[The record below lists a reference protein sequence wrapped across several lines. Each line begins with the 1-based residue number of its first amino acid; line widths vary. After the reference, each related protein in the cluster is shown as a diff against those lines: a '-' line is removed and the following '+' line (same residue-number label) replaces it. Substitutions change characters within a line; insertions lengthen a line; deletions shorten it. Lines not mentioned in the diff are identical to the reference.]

1 MELRDGNYELFKGL
15 SSLLFGPIMKKT
27 FSFAHPKKKRPRVA
41 DAIKHELKKYI
52 KRERNKT
59 LPEDVDF
66 WDFDCRYGA
75 DEASCGV
82 IHVSEIN
89 KVISEADV
97 EGLETFFLEVLVK
110 PGKRTKKPEE
120 EKEVENFLD

>member
-1 MELRDGNYELFKGL
+1 
-15 SSLLFGPIMKKT
+15 MKKT
-27 FSFAHPKKKRPRVA
+27 FSFTHPKKKRPRVA

-52 KRERNKT
+52 KRERNKV
-59 LPEDVDF
+59 LPEGVDF

-75 DEASCGV
+75 DELSCGV

-89 KVISEADV
+89 KCISEADV
-97 EGLETFFLEVLVK
+97 EGLESFFLEVLVK

-120 EKEVENFLD
+120 EKEAENFLD

>member
-1 MELRDGNYELFKGL
+1 
-15 SSLLFGPIMKKT
+15 MKKT
-27 FSFAHPKKKRPRVA
+27 FSFSHPKKKRPRVA

-52 KRERNKT
+52 KRERNKV
-59 LPEDVDF
+59 LPEGVDF

-75 DEASCGV
+75 DELSCGV

-89 KVISEADV
+89 KCISEADV
-97 EGLETFFLEVLVK
+97 EGLESFFLEVLVK

-120 EKEVENFLD
+120 EKEAENFLD

>member
-1 MELRDGNYELFKGL
+1 
-15 SSLLFGPIMKKT
+15 MKKPLVFT
-27 FSFAHPKKKRPRVA
+27 SKKERPRVA
-41 DAIKHELKKYI
+41 DAINMSLKNII
-52 KRERNKT
+52 KRERNKA
-59 LPEDVDF
+59 LPEDMDF

-97 EGLETFFLEVLVK
+97 EGLDTFFLEVLAK
-110 PGKRTKKPEE
+110 PAKRTKKPES
-120 EKEVENFLD
+120 EKEAEDFLD

>member
-1 MELRDGNYELFKGL
+1 
-15 SSLLFGPIMKKT
+15 MKKT
-27 FSFAHPKKKRPRVA
+27 FSFTHPKKKRPRVVE
-41 DAIKHELKKYI
+41 AIKYELKKYI
-52 KRERNKT
+52 KRERNKA

-75 DEASCGV
+75 DEASCDI

-97 EGLETFFLEVLVK
+97 EGLDTFFLEVLVK

-120 EKEVENFLD
+120 EKEAEDFLD

>member
-1 MELRDGNYELFKGL
+1 
-15 SSLLFGPIMKKT
+15 MKKT
-27 FSFAHPKKKRPRVA
+27 FSFTHPKKKRPRVVE
-41 DAIKHELKKYI
+41 AIKYEVKKYI
-52 KRERNKT
+52 KRERRKT

-75 DEASCGV
+75 DELSCGV

-89 KVISEADV
+89 KCISEADV
-97 EGLETFFLEVLVK
+97 EGLESFFLEVLVK

-120 EKEVENFLD
+120 EKEVESFLD

>member
-1 MELRDGNYELFKGL
+1 
-15 SSLLFGPIMKKT
+15 MKKT
-27 FSFAHPKKKRPRVA
+27 FSFTHPKKKRPRVVE
-41 DAIKHELKKYI
+41 AIKYEVKKYI
-52 KRERNKT
+52 KRERRKT

-75 DEASCGV
+75 DELSCGV

-89 KVISEADV
+89 KCISEADV
-97 EGLETFFLEVLVK
+97 EGLESFFLEVLVK

-120 EKEVENFLD
+120 EKEAESFLD

>member
-1 MELRDGNYELFKGL
+1 M
-15 SSLLFGPIMKKT
+15 
-27 FSFAHPKKKRPRVA
+27 A

-59 LPEDVDF
+59 LPEGVDF
-66 WDFDCRYGA
+66 WDFDCRFGA
-75 DEASCGV
+75 DELTCGV

-97 EGLETFFLEVLVK
+97 EGLDTFFLEVLAK

-120 EKEVENFLD
+120 EKEAENFLD

>member
-1 MELRDGNYELFKGL
+1 
-15 SSLLFGPIMKKT
+15 MKKT
-27 FSFAHPKKKRPRVA
+27 FSFTHPKKKRPRIVE
-41 DAIKHELKKYI
+41 AIKYEVKKYI
-52 KRERNKT
+52 KRERRKT

-75 DEASCGV
+75 DEASCDI

-97 EGLETFFLEVLVK
+97 EGLDTFFLEVLVK

-120 EKEVENFLD
+120 EKEAENFLD

>member
-1 MELRDGNYELFKGL
+1 
-15 SSLLFGPIMKKT
+15 MKKT
-27 FSFAHPKKKRPRVA
+27 FSFTHPKKKRPRVVE
-41 DAIKHELKKYI
+41 AIKYEVKKYI
-52 KRERNKT
+52 KRERRKT

-75 DEASCGV
+75 DELSCGV

-89 KVISEADV
+89 KCISEADV
-97 EGLETFFLEVLVK
+97 EGLESFFLEVLVK

-120 EKEVENFLD
+120 EKEAENFLD

>member
-1 MELRDGNYELFKGL
+1 
-15 SSLLFGPIMKKT
+15 MKKT
-27 FSFAHPKKKRPRVA
+27 FSFLHPKKNRPRMVE
-41 DAIKHELKKYI
+41 AIKYEVKKYI
-52 KRERNKT
+52 KRERRKT

-75 DEASCGV
+75 DELTCGV

-89 KVISEADV
+89 KCISEADV
-97 EGLETFFLEVLVK
+97 EGLESFFLEVLVK

-120 EKEVENFLD
+120 EKEAESFLD

>member
-1 MELRDGNYELFKGL
+1 
-15 SSLLFGPIMKKT
+15 MKKT
-27 FSFAHPKKKRPRVA
+27 FSFSHPKKKRPRVA
-41 DAIKHELKKYI
+41 DSIKHELKKYI

-59 LPEDVDF
+59 LPEGVDF
-66 WDFDCRYGA
+66 WDFDCRFGA
-75 DEASCGV
+75 DELTCGV

-97 EGLETFFLEVLVK
+97 EGLDTFFLEVLAK

-120 EKEVENFLD
+120 EKEAENFLD